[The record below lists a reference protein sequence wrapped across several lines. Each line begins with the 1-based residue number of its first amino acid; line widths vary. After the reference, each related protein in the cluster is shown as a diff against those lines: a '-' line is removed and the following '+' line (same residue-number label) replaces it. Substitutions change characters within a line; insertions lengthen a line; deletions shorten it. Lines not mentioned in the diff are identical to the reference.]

1 MVVEEDADTSE
12 HTRTAVPAVRHNR
25 MDHFLIQGQHRRT
38 EVTTAAAVND
48 PVTFRLAMSS

>member
-1 MVVEEDADTSE
+1 
-12 HTRTAVPAVRHNR
+12 